1 MTGILIV
8 DKPEGPT
15 SFDIVR
21 SARRWCRTRRVGHA
35 GTLDP
40 FATGVLPVAVGQATR
55 LVEYLMDGDKEYL
68 ATLRLGAATDTQ
80 DLDGRVIAS
89 GDWQLVGAERF
100 VEVCQDYVGAIAQVP
115 PMYSAIKM
123 DGQPLYRLARQGVEV
138 ERQPRQV
145 RIDAIELLAFDLPDV
160 RIRVACG
167 KGTYIRTLCHD
178 IGQQLG
184 CGAHLIQLRRTRSGG
199 FGETDAVPV
208 AELERMAS
216 LGEKLPL
223 LTPAQALTGWPGLEV
238 DGFVLKRLRDGVAP
252 RCQELDGGCTLEPGR
267 LVKFVVGP
275 VLVAVARFAPGKGN
289 RGIGDFQ
296 ILKVF
301 PEDTLR

>member
-21 SARRWCRTRRVGHA
+21 SVRRWCRTRRVGHA

-40 FATGVLPVAVGQATR
+40 FATGVLPVALGQATR
-55 LVEYLMDGDKEYL
+55 LVEYLMEGDKEYL

-80 DLDGRVIAS
+80 DLHGSVIAS
-89 GDWQLVGAERF
+89 GDWSQIGPERF
-100 VEVCQDYVGAIAQVP
+100 GEVCREYLGTIAQIP
-115 PMYSAIKM
+115 PMYSAIKL

-145 RIDAIELLAFDLPDV
+145 RIDAIELLTFEPPDV

-178 IGQQLG
+178 IGHQLG

-199 FGETDAVPV
+199 FSEADAVTV
-208 AELERMAS
+208 AELERRTAA
-216 LGEKLPL
+216 GEQLPL
-223 LTPAQALTGWPGLEV
+223 LTPARALAGWPGIEV
-238 DGFVLKRLRDGVAP
+238 EGTVLKRLRDGVAP
-252 RCQELDGGCTLEPGR
+252 CCRDLAGGCNLDPGR
-267 LVKFVVGP
+267 LVKFAAGS

-289 RGIGDFQ
+289 RGVGDFQ

-301 PEDTLR
+301 PEETFR